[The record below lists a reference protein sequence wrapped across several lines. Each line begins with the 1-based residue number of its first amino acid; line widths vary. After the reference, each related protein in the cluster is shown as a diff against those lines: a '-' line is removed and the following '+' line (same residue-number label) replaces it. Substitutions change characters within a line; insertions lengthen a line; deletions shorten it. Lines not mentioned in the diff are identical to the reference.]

1 MTLTISLLICGRC
14 PQRND
19 ERWRIALAD
28 PPHPTRRLRTRRER
42 PRGGRAEQRDE
53 RAPLHSITLVG
64 TGEQQERF
72 RDRQPEPLGG
82 GQIDDEIELG
92 RLFNRK
98 LARLGAA
105 QDLVDVVDLRRRLS
119 NLHPPPGP
127 GISVDRSVDRI
138 AARANS
144 TSFVHDF
151 SYLAR

>member
-1 MTLTISLLICGRC
+1 MK
-14 PQRND
+14 
-19 ERWRIALAD
+19 
-28 PPHPTRRLRTRRER
+28 RER
-42 PRGGRAEQRDE
+42 RMNPKCQTRPGFDTFSAKSADLTGLKMRRITRAASFDQLIG
-53 RAPLHSITLVG
+53 A
-64 TGEQQERF
+64 QQERF
-72 RDRQPEPLGG
+72 RDRQPEPFGG